1 MQIWDTAG
9 QERFRTITQSYYRS
23 ANGIILVYDITK
35 RSSFV
40 SIYKWIEEVR
50 RYAGDS
56 VLIAIIGN
64 KADLENLREVEFA
77 EAEALCEITPEIV
90 FVLEAS
96 AKTNTNVEEIF
107 GILATELKVGILIY
121 LFQQL
126 NYSISYTKY
135 THWKMLNKYIKII
148 GNMF

>member
-35 RSSFV
+35 RSSFL

-56 VLIAIIGN
+56 VLIVIVGN
-64 KADLENLREVEFA
+64 KADLESLREVEFA
-77 EAEALCEITPEIV
+77 EAEALCEITPEII

-96 AKTNTNVEEIF
+96 AKSNMNIEEAFIY
-107 GILATELKVGILIY
+107 LATELKVRSNLLQIDECI
-121 LFQQL
+121 F
-126 NYSISYTKY
+126 SIN
-135 THWKMLNKYIKII
+135 L
-148 GNMF
+148 

>member
-35 RSSFV
+35 RSSFL
-40 SIYKWIEEVR
+40 SIYKWIEDVR
-50 RYAGDS
+50 RYAGDYT
-56 VLIAIIGN
+56 LIAIIGN

-77 EAEALCEITPEIV
+77 EAEALCEITPEII

-96 AKTNTNVEEIF
+96 AKSNTNVEEAF
-107 GILATELKVGILIY
+107 VFLATELKVTPIDFNFNLCKYSYLKLLIIVY
-121 LFQQL
+121 NLC
-126 NYSISYTKY
+126 
-135 THWKMLNKYIKII
+135 
-148 GNMF
+148 